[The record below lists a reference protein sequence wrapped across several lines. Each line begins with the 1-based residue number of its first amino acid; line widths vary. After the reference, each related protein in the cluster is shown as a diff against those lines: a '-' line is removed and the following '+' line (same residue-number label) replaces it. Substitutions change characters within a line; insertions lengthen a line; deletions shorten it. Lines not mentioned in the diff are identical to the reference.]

1 MHLSQTS
8 TTCTTQH
15 PRKRPPQSLYAR
27 AQRSLL
33 DPFVP
38 CFPCTGA
45 GGPGGCTHARC
56 PGSGPRGRSAG
67 AEALLRRWP
76 TDRRARSA
84 RMRTRSLAGGG
95 AGARTAGLVGWLGFF
110 LFCFFSSSP
119 PRRTPAQAPR
129 WKMAGKLE
137 SLRMEPPEV
146 VEEAEEAEGSEGEP
160 ASSRPEQEGGSLWP
174 VTVMRCKRAVLR
186 NKNLSFLLKKN
197 KTKLHQRGG
206 K

>member
-1 MHLSQTS
+1 MRVRSAPSSTHLCPVFPALELVGLGGVRMRAAPAQG
-8 TTCTTQH
+8 
-15 PRKRPPQSLYAR
+15 RGAAR
-27 AQRSLL
+27 LELKPCSGAGQPTGGRAVHACAPRSL
-33 DPFVP
+33 
-38 CFPCTGA
+38 
-45 GGPGGCTHARC
+45 
-56 PGSGPRGRSAG
+56 
-67 AEALLRRWP
+67 
-76 TDRRARSA
+76 
-84 RMRTRSLAGGG
+84 GG

-186 NKNLSFLLKKN
+186 NKNLSFLLKKKQKQN
-197 KTKLHQRGG
+197 FTKGEANNVHILIIQINSTLSGTLV
-206 K
+206 